1 MTPPPPLPRSRSLQG
16 FHNQLLRNQGGG
28 SFGAPVN
35 LPVRETAT
43 HSWPHSRVASGSK
56 SAAAPAPQEPP
67 DKADCAAS
75 DCTVTNAVAC
85 ADLNADGQAD
95 AVFANYGEP
104 NLMLANTGGEFS
116 GPVPLPGQ
124 LTGWATDV
132 ALASI

>member
-1 MTPPPPLPRSRSLQG
+1 M
-16 FHNQLLRNQGGG
+16 
-28 SFGAPVN
+28 
-35 LPVRETAT
+35 
-43 HSWPHSRVASGSK
+43 ASGSN

-75 DCTVTNAVAC
+75 NPDGGMPAADCTVTNAVAC